1 MSLAPSPPRLRS
13 RTPRPLSLV
22 LVLSLSLSSLFSF
35 FLSLSFSLSFFLPLL
50 LSRQHTLSHP
60 RIHPLSIAQKKKQVR
75 LCDKLRTLSN
85 SSVPLNT
92 LKSLHTLTHFDLI
105 CDRDEDVCEFFNIH
119 ASEYVTVARQ
129 SGALVH
135 HAKRPLWGFV
145 CATQSYVCFGEF
157 FFFLACLSVHIL
169 SIFMHSVR
177 EERVEKERECLCAC
191 VRVRVWLC
199 VCVFE
204 SVCLCVFVCVCVC
217 VYVHMFLYTHIH
229 LYKRIFV
236 FV

>member
-1 MSLAPSPPRLRS
+1 MLSGLCGDLCVQLRAM
-13 RTPRPLSLV
+13 
-22 LVLSLSLSSLFSF
+22 F
-35 FLSLSFSLSFFLPLL
+35 
-50 LSRQHTLSHP
+50 
-60 RIHPLSIAQKKKQVR
+60 
-75 LCDKLRTLSN
+75 
-85 SSVPLNT
+85 
-92 LKSLHTLTHFDLI
+92 
-105 CDRDEDVCEFFNIH
+105 
-119 ASEYVTVARQ
+119 
-129 SGALVH
+129 ALVN
-135 HAKRPLWGFV
+135 
-145 CATQSYVCFGEF
+145 